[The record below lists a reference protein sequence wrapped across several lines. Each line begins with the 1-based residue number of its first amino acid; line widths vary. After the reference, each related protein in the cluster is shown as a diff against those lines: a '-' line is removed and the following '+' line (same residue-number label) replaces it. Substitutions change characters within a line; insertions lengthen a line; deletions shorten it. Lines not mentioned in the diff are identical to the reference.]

1 MLKIQFTSLALSYG
15 SFRPLSISN
24 TSNKKSV
31 TRINRTEYELSV
43 PIEKIFPSN
52 VLELSHRSE
61 YAAGNT
67 GGSVKHIERKFGDD
81 LDTKYKGFVL
91 GVIKAKLPEILCIV
105 VRESNEIG
113 SSGQNNPRNTVVHVR
128 HLNYGVIQSG
138 LSPFIQINPM
148 ELAAL

>member
-24 TSNKKSV
+24 TSNKKSF
-31 TRINRTEYELSV
+31 TRIDRTEYELSV

-67 GGSVKHIERKFGDD
+67 GGSVKHIERKFRND
-81 LDTKYKGFVL
+81 LDSEYQRLILSIVE
-91 GVIKAKLPEILCIV
+91 AKLPEILCIIV
-105 VRESNEIG
+105 GETNEIG
-113 SSGQNNPRNTVVHVR
+113 SPGQNDARNAVIHVWDF
-128 HLNYGVIQSG
+128 NYSVIQNT
-138 LSPFIQINPM
+138 LSPH
-148 ELAAL
+148 